1 MTALLSVRGLSVQA
15 GDWPVLSDVDLTV
28 EEGEIH
34 ALVGANGAGKSSLAY
49 ALMGAAGY
57 APTSG
62 EIRFEGELISG
73 VPMHERARRGMTLA
87 WQEPARFEGLTVE
100 DYLRVGR
107 RDADA
112 AGCLERVG
120 LPAGEYLRRPVDRA
134 LSGGERKRVE
144 LAAVLAMRP
153 RLAILDEPASGID
166 LVSVVEILKVIQGLR
181 REGAAVL
188 VITHREDV
196 AAGADR
202 ATQLCGGRVVCR
214 GAPAEV
220 IAYFKARRCV
230 RCDGEVC
237 GHARA

>member
-1 MTALLSVRGLSVQA
+1 MPALLSLREVSVRVGER
-15 GDWPVLSDVDLTV
+15 PVLVDVDLSV
-28 EEGEIH
+28 EAREVH

-49 ALMGAAGY
+49 AVMGLPAY
-57 APTSG
+57 APVAG
-62 EIRFEGELISG
+62 EIALAGESLNGMPI
-73 VPMHERARRGMTLA
+73 HERARRGVTLA

-100 DYLRVGR
+100 SYLRLGR

-112 AGCLERVG
+112 AGCLAQVG
-120 LPAGEYLRRPVDRA
+120 LSPAEYLRRAVDRT

-153 RLAILDEPASGID
+153 RLAILDEPAAGID
-166 LVSVVEILKVIQGLR
+166 LVSVAEILKVIQGLR

-196 AAGADR
+196 AASADR

-214 GAPAEV
+214 GSPEEV
-220 IAYFKARRCV
+220 IRQFKARRCV

-237 GHARA
+237 GHGRA